1 MKFTKIK
8 NFTENNEVRIKTSIL
23 KGKITNKLT
32 IYIGKDIVEKH
43 FSESN
48 YVNVKIVKDK
58 LGKNDIYLSKAV
70 NDPKIKKYKF
80 SITGNGTCQTRKL
93 LISMPKGIDM
103 NNYIDNKKVVY
114 SNIDNTLILHIDSKK
129 LKIKQANKTN
139 KNKLIVNGIDQAT
152 LDKQFQNKF
161 NELYDE
167 EYNKYEAL
175 GQPITRTI
183 RKARTKTENNID
195 PITLDKQFREQFN
208 LDKQERNKLIELYE
222 IRQDLDSNNQYRY
235 EELKRLLCQIQE
247 YLGVNNSVQEDKLDN
262 IIKRLDFI
270 DKHLVLLSPICKTID
285 RLDDKIDSILFKNI
299 PNENN
304 SKELSNSR
312 YDKAIVYLT
321 DNICNFREELTS
333 IEKRLSKLENNHKT
347 DKDKRSLF
355 DRIFGE

>member
-8 NFTENNEVRIKTSIL
+8 NFTENNEVRIKTSTS
-23 KGKITNKLT
+23 KGEITNKLT

-58 LGKNDIYLSKAV
+58 LGRNDIYLSKAV

-93 LISMPKGIDM
+93 LISMPDDIDM
-103 NNYIDNKKVVY
+103 NNYTTNKNVVY
-114 SNIDNTLILHIDSKK
+114 STNVHNNLILHIDSK
-129 LKIKQANKTN
+129 NKRKTTKKKSVQIN
-139 KNKLIVNGIDQAT
+139 VGEGIDH
-152 LDKQFQNKF
+152 
-161 NELYDE
+161 
-167 EYNKYEAL
+167 
-175 GQPITRTI
+175 
-183 RKARTKTENNID
+183 
-195 PITLDKQFREQFN
+195 ITLDKQFREQFN
-208 LDKQERNKLIELYE
+208 LDKQERDKLIELYE